1 MKYWQFFKGN
11 KIDYYHF
18 YIELPGKKVGEKKRS
33 SPNFRKEA
41 YKMDDYTLVAYI
53 GDHDIVEKREETLK
67 QKRDKILGSLS
78 MHANLQEVAKN
89 RTNSTKI
96 SGVRAIPGR
105 GYNTISGKVDY
116 LFKLYFLRRLE
127 KRWACNNL
135 VSWPRAFETLAY
147 EGTKL
152 FITISHL
159 YIFCIWSSENGENM
173 AFLTIW

>member
-18 YIELPGKKVGEKKRS
+18 YIELPGKKAGEKKRS

-105 GYNTISGKVDY
+105 GYNTISGKSR
-116 LFKLYFLRRLE
+116 LF
-127 KRWACNNL
+127 
-135 VSWPRAFETLAY
+135 V
-147 EGTKL
+147 
-152 FITISHL
+152 
-159 YIFCIWSSENGENM
+159 
-173 AFLTIW
+173 

>member
-18 YIELPGKKVGEKKRS
+18 YIELPGKKTGEKKRS

-105 GYNTISGKVDY
+105 GYNTISGKSR
-116 LFKLYFLRRLE
+116 LF
-127 KRWACNNL
+127 
-135 VSWPRAFETLAY
+135 V
-147 EGTKL
+147 
-152 FITISHL
+152 
-159 YIFCIWSSENGENM
+159 
-173 AFLTIW
+173 